1 MSTTLIK
8 QLKGV
13 STNSELPYYN
23 AFVMH
28 VNTLDYESITFRMNV
43 LSENNSI
50 IYHVI
55 GGGNYIKIYGTDD
68 YVNEISNT
76 ISSITFKPNTEFDL
90 LIKNKYDINSFSFS
104 GATNGIL
111 DYDVADALRWSKIT
125 KLTMPKPLSDNNWLD
140 SEKLLSFINIDNI
153 TDISVFHGD
162 IEGIKDVGY
171 KKLEALN
178 THDKCYGNLTSL
190 PITIENCLIAN
201 SKVSGS
207 FESFVAHQRKLLRT
221 SGEVTFKCN
230 TGSGLSKVT
239 FKGKP
244 LSVGDSVLSWDA
256 TTITWAGETIS
267 NSDVEP

>member
-28 VNTLDYESITFRMNV
+28 VNTLGYDSITFRMGIF
-43 LSENNSI
+43 SETNSI

-55 GGGNYIKIYGTDD
+55 GGGNYIKIYGSDD

-76 ISSITFKPNTEFDL
+76 RSTITFKPNTEFDL
-90 LIKNKYDINSFSFS
+90 LIKNKYDINSFYYVGSPNNI
-104 GATNGIL
+104 T
-111 DYDVADALRWSKIT
+111 DYDVADALRWSKII
-125 KLTMPKPLSDNNWLD
+125 KIAAPRPLSDSNWLD

-153 TDISVFHGD
+153 TDIDAFQGD
-162 IEGIKDVGY
+162 IDGIKDINY
-171 KKLEALN
+171 TKFSAFN
-178 THDKCYGNLTSL
+178 TYSKCYGNLTSL
-190 PITIENCLIAN
+190 PITIENCTIIN
-201 SKVSGS
+201 SNISGS

-230 TGSGLSKVT
+230 TGSNSKVT
-239 FKGKP
+239 FNGDN

>member
-28 VNTLDYESITFRMNV
+28 VNTLDYESITFRMGV

-55 GGGNYIKIYGTDD
+55 GGGNYIKIYGSDD

-76 ISSITFKPNTEFDL
+76 RSTITFKPNTEFDL
-90 LIKNKYDINSFSFS
+90 LIKNKYDINSFYFS
-104 GATNGIL
+104 GTTNGMV

-125 KLTMPKPLSDNNWLD
+125 RIMAPTPLSDNNWLD
-140 SEKLLSFINIDNI
+140 SEKLLSFINVANI

-162 IEGIKDVGY
+162 IDGIKDLNY
-171 KKLEALN
+171 TKLSVIN
-178 THDKCYGNLTSL
+178 TFDKCYGNLTSL
-190 PITIENCLIAN
+190 PITIEYCAITN
-201 SKVSGS
+201 SRVSGS

-221 SGEVTFKCN
+221 SGEVTFMCN
-230 TGSGLSKVT
+230 TGNGYSKVT
-239 FKGKP
+239 FKGEP

>member
-28 VNTLDYESITFRMNV
+28 VNTLGYDSFTFRMNV
-43 LSENNSI
+43 LSENDVI
-50 IYHVI
+50 IYQVI
-55 GGGNYIKIYGTDD
+55 GGGNYIKIYGSDD

-76 ISSITFKPNTEFDL
+76 RSPITFKPNTEFDL
-90 LIKNKYDINSFSFS
+90 LIKNKYDINSFYYS
-104 GATNGIL
+104 GSPNNMT

-125 KLTMPKPLSDNNWLD
+125 KLNVPNPLSDNNWLD
-140 SEKLLSFINIDNI
+140 SEKLLSFINIDSI
-153 TDISVFHGD
+153 TEISAFLGD
-162 IEGIKDVGY
+162 IDGIKDVNY
-171 KKLEALN
+171 KKFTALN
-178 THDKCYGNLTSL
+178 TYSKCYGNLTSL
-190 PITIENCLIAN
+190 PITIEYCSTIN
-201 SKVSGS
+201 SNIRGS
-207 FESFVAHQRKLLRT
+207 FESFVAHQRKFLRT

-230 TGSGLSKVT
+230 TGSNGKVT
-239 FKGKP
+239 FKGDK
-244 LSVGDSVLSWDA
+244 LSVGESVLSWDA

>member
-28 VNTLDYESITFRMNV
+28 VNTLGYDSFTFRMSV
-43 LSENNSI
+43 LSENDNI
-50 IYHVI
+50 ICQVI
-55 GGGNYIKIYGTDD
+55 GGENNIKIYGSSDD

-76 ISSITFKPNTEFDL
+76 KKAITFKPNTEFDL
-90 LIKNKYDINSFSFS
+90 LIKNKYDINSFYYS
-104 GATNGIL
+104 GSPSNMT

-125 KLTMPKPLSDNNWLD
+125 KLNVPKPLSDNNWLD
-140 SEKLLSFINIDNI
+140 SEKLLSFINIANI
-153 TDISVFHGD
+153 TNIDVFKGD
-162 IEGIKDVGY
+162 IDGIKDLNY
-171 KKLEALN
+171 THLNALN
-178 THDKCYGNLTSL
+178 AYGRCYGNLTSL
-190 PITIENCLIAN
+190 PVTIENCAITN
-201 SKVSGS
+201 SSIEGS
-207 FESFVAHQRKLLRT
+207 FESFVAHQRKLLRI

-230 TGSGLSKVT
+230 TGSNGKVT
-239 FKGKP
+239 FKGNK
-244 LSVGDSVLSWDA
+244 LSVGESVLSWDA

>member
-13 STNSELPYYN
+13 STNSALPYYN

-28 VNTLDYESITFRMNV
+28 VNTLGHDSITFRMAV
-43 LSENNSI
+43 LPENDNI
-50 IYHVI
+50 IFHVI
-55 GGGNYIKIYGTDD
+55 GGGNYIKIYGSSDD
-68 YVNEISNT
+68 YVNEITNT
-76 ISSITFKPNTEFDL
+76 RSPITFKPNTEFDL
-90 LIKNKYDINSFSFS
+90 LIKNKYDINNFYFAGS
-104 GATNGIL
+104 TNEMV

-125 KLTMPKPLSDNNWLD
+125 KLNVPYPLNDNNWLD
-140 SEKLLSFINIDNI
+140 SEKLLSFINTANI
-153 TDISVFHGD
+153 TDISVFRGD
-162 IEGIKDVGY
+162 IDGIKDLKY
-171 KKLEALN
+171 TKINALN
-178 THDKCYGNLTSL
+178 TYSKCYGNLTSL
-190 PITIENCLIAN
+190 PVTIESCSITN
-201 SKVSGS
+201 SNVSGS

-230 TGSGLSKVT
+230 TGNNSKVT
-239 FKGKP
+239 FNGNK

>member
-28 VNTLDYESITFRMNV
+28 VNTLEHDNFTFRMGV

-55 GGGNYIKIYGTDD
+55 GGGNYIKIYDSDD

-76 ISSITFKPNTEFDL
+76 RSTITFKPNTEFDL
-90 LIKNKYDINSFSFS
+90 LIKNKYDINGFYYTGSP
-104 GATNGIL
+104 ANMT
-111 DYDVADALRWSKIT
+111 DYDVADALRWSKLT
-125 KLTMPKPLSDNNWLD
+125 KIMVPPPLSDNNWLD

-162 IEGIKDVGY
+162 IDGIKD
-171 KKLEALN
+171 LN
-178 THDKCYGNLTSL
+178 YTRLSVINTFNKCYGNLTSL
-190 PITIENCLIAN
+190 PVTIEYCAITN
-201 SKVSGS
+201 SNVRGS

-221 SGEVTFKCN
+221 SGEVTFRCN
-230 TGSGLSKVT
+230 TGSNSRVT
-239 FKGKP
+239 FNGNN